1 MLFVDSFR
9 RANGSLVG
17 SWLLVFMG
25 GSSYILA
32 QVPKGYSILS
42 PNLYLL
48 KKRENYHVSHQNT
61 SSTMIRIINS
71 LPKGVDPLVKIREQ
85 EEEIL
90 LGITRCDLHSRA
102 TNIRKVNTLKTG
114 ILHCFFISHYTKL
127 VRVVVVVV
135 VVLDE

>member
-71 LPKGVDPLVKIREQ
+71 LPKGVDLLLKTREQ
-85 EEEIL
+85 EEIL
-90 LGITRCDLHSRA
+90 LGITRYVFHLRA
-102 TNIRKVNTLKTG
+102 TNIRKVNKPNYLG
-114 ILHCFFISHYTKL
+114 NFALFLY
-127 VRVVVVVV
+127 
-135 VVLDE
+135 

>member
-85 EEEIL
+85 EEIL
-90 LGITRCDLHSRA
+90 LGDNEI
-102 TNIRKVNTLKTG
+102 
-114 ILHCFFISHYTKL
+114 
-127 VRVVVVVV
+127 
-135 VVLDE
+135 

>member
-61 SSTMIRIINS
+61 SLTMIRIINS
-71 LPKGVDPLVKIREQ
+71 LPKGVDPLVKMREQ
-85 EEEIL
+85 EEIL

-102 TNIRKVNTLKTG
+102 TNIRKVNTRKTG